1 MQSRTD
7 AARPERPFSLPLRVA
22 FPLALGIIISVGIL
36 AFSEIGSRELEQVV
50 HSHSTALEMQASLYE
65 LLGLVTDAETGQR
78 GYMLT
83 GKQEYLEPY
92 RQAQARL
99 PERYQRLRD
108 LVVANGTDE
117 QRAQVGRINALIGRK
132 LGEIEA
138 TIALYD
144 RSGRQ
149 AAFELMD
156 TGIGRQ
162 AMEDLRAEVTSLAA
176 KQLTQMNQSANRW
189 RHDIDFARFSVQ
201 WLTACTIA
209 LLAIVW
215 LLARRE
221 VRLQVERRRLLA
233 TESERLEREVRERTA
248 ELTELSSHLQTV
260 REEEKSRLARDIHD
274 ELGGILVSAKMD
286 ISGVAQALK
295 DRDPKLT
302 ARLERAAAALDDGV
316 SVKRR
321 IIEDLRPTLLDN
333 LGLGPAIDWQVNEV
347 CKRAGL
353 RCSLD
358 VPDDMTQMPPDV
370 AIALYRIVQEA
381 LTNIVKYAGAKL
393 VSVTLVRDEDGVE
406 LAISDDGVGLPR
418 TATHDRLSHGIAGMR
433 QRVRQFAGEFRIS
446 GEPHQGT
453 HINVRIPLPK
463 AEAGKSG
470 EASLAH

>member
-1 MQSRTD
+1 M
-7 AARPERPFSLPLRVA
+7 RPRPGPDRSERAPSLPLRVA
-22 FPLALGIIISVGIL
+22 FPLALGIIISIGIL

-50 HSHSTALEMQASLYE
+50 QSHSTALEMQASLYE

-108 LVVANGTDE
+108 LVVANGTE
-117 QRAQVGRINALIGRK
+117 AQRAQVGRINALIGRK

-162 AMEDLRAEVTSLAA
+162 AMDDLRAEVTSLAD
-176 KQLTQMNQSANRW
+176 KQLASMNQSASRW

-221 VRLQVERRRLLA
+221 VRLQIERRRLLA
-233 TESERLEREVRERTA
+233 TESERLDREVRERTA

-295 DRDPKLT
+295 DHDPKLN
-302 ARLERAAAALDDGV
+302 ARLARASAALDEGV
-316 SVKRR
+316 AVKRR

-333 LGLGPAIDWQVNEV
+333 LGLGPAIDWQVTEV

-358 VPDDMTQMPPDV
+358 VPDDMTQLPPDV

-381 LTNIVKYAGAKL
+381 LTNIVKYAGAEL
-393 VSVTLVRDEDGVE
+393 VSVTLVRHDDGVE

-433 QRVRQFAGEFRIS
+433 QRVRQFAGEFNIT

-453 HINVRIPLPK
+453 HINVRIPLPS
-463 AEAGKSG
+463 AETGNSS
-470 EASLAH
+470 EPTLAH